1 MPDLTADIQYLL
13 SDRNREVVCMYRNDQ
28 WGR

>member
-1 MPDLTADIQYLL
+1 MPDLEVDIQYLL
-13 SDRNREVVCMYRNDQ
+13 PDRNREVVCMYRNDQ